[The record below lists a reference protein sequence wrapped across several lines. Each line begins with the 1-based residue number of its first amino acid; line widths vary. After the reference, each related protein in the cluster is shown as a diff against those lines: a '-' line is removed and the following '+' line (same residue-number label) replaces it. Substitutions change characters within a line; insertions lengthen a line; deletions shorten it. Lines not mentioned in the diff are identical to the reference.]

1 MVMIIVWITILMC
14 AIGAVALYIVKGNS
28 VKSKKVETIKNKFS
42 ITTDLNTINP
52 FKYRVWFN
60 NTPISSHTTKEEA
73 IEYVNKVKN
82 TLVRY
87 WWNVKSW
94 WLVIPDLGKMVIVF
108 ILICA
113 IQLFIMY
120 SIFGIPDWFE

>member
-1 MVMIIVWITILMC
+1 MVLFM
-14 AIGAVALYIVKGNS
+14 
-28 VKSKKVETIKNKFS
+28 
-42 ITTDLNTINP
+42 
-52 FKYRVWFN
+52 
-60 NTPISSHTTKEEA
+60 
-73 IEYVNKVKN
+73 KN

-113 IQLFIMY
+113 VQLLIMY
-120 SIFGIPDWFE
+120 SIFGIPDWFGRL

>member
-14 AIGAVALYIVKGNS
+14 VIGAIALYIVKG
-28 VKSKKVETIKNKFS
+28 KVLFM
-42 ITTDLNTINP
+42 
-52 FKYRVWFN
+52 
-60 NTPISSHTTKEEA
+60 
-73 IEYVNKVKN
+73 KN

-94 WLVIPDLGKMVIVF
+94 WLVIPDLGKMVVVLV
-108 ILICA
+108 LICA

>member
-1 MVMIIVWITILMC
+1 MVIIIVWITILMC
-14 AIGAVALYIVKGNS
+14 AIGAVALYIVKGN
-28 VKSKKVETIKNKFS
+28 KE
-42 ITTDLNTINP
+42 LNLMVL
-52 FKYRVWFN
+52 FM
-60 NTPISSHTTKEEA
+60 
-73 IEYVNKVKN
+73 KN

-94 WLVIPDLGKMVIVF
+94 WLVIPDLGKMIIVF

-120 SIFGIPDWFE
+120 SIFGIPDWFEWYISKCNLIDL

>member
-1 MVMIIVWITILMC
+1 MVLFM
-14 AIGAVALYIVKGNS
+14 
-28 VKSKKVETIKNKFS
+28 
-42 ITTDLNTINP
+42 
-52 FKYRVWFN
+52 
-60 NTPISSHTTKEEA
+60 
-73 IEYVNKVKN
+73 KN

-94 WLVIPDLGKMVIVF
+94 WLDIPDLGKMIIVL

-120 SIFGIPDWFE
+120 SIFGIPDWFEWYISKCNLIDL

>member
-1 MVMIIVWITILMC
+1 MVLFM
-14 AIGAVALYIVKGNS
+14 
-28 VKSKKVETIKNKFS
+28 
-42 ITTDLNTINP
+42 
-52 FKYRVWFN
+52 
-60 NTPISSHTTKEEA
+60 
-73 IEYVNKVKN
+73 KN

-94 WLVIPDLGKMVIVF
+94 WLVIPDLGKMIIVL

-113 IQLFIMY
+113 IQLLIMY